1 MAVETG
7 FYGTGPLSELKANH
21 RSTKRLTVLALLV
34 LLFGT
39 LAPSP
44 AFASTP
50 CSTSGAFTIEN
61 NEVKNG
67 STCVGTATIP
77 NTVTVI
83 SDFAFKNASG
93 LSAIVFQSGSQVASF
108 GKEAFY
114 RTTALTQIEIPAS
127 VATIGQ
133 ATFDGSGISTISFEA
148 GSALQ
153 SIGPYAMRSTP
164 NLNLVSFPEGLVTIG
179 YGAFANSALPTLT
192 IPSTVNDV
200 GDALGFYGTGF
211 QNFIVDSSNPNYIDI
226 DGVLFDKL
234 GQTLIIFPGDRNTTY
249 SIPEGTLTL
258 GAYSFYLT
266 ALQGLVIPT
275 SVTAIQDS
283 ALEEAQISSLT
294 FTSPSSV
301 ATIGDYSFAYMYSIE
316 TIEVPSSVRTIG
328 RGAFEEANE
337 VVFASGSVLQ
347 EISDYAFYA
356 ATFTEFIIP
365 PSVTA
370 IGEGAFEDS
379 SLTSI
384 TISAL
389 VTTIG
394 TSAFAGAGSLAE
406 VNFAENSSLV
416 EIGNSA
422 FKGTILEEIRVP
434 ASVKRILDAAC
445 YGLATFRTLNFETSS
460 LLETI
465 GLSAFQNTAL
475 SQVTLPA
482 MLTTVGNNAFR
493 NASSLNNVTFLG
505 DAPSLGSNVFLG
517 IASEPTLTYQE
528 GANGF
533 AGNSLFDSFN
543 LLIAARPAAEIA
555 APTPVYAG
563 PQLDSMQSAT
573 AGLEVAFLGRRLGS
587 VTSAYAGSIPL
598 EIRSVSAG
606 RLVLSIPGDLA
617 GGNYDLVLDSGHG
630 RLTVLDGLRVIDA
643 PAEKSS
649 AVSQQRLTVASFK
662 GFIAIYTKGYE
673 GSKLSVKVAGK
684 WLVVDALDESF
695 NGKNYSRTV
704 RYTGAGYTILV
715 HLYIDGKFV
724 ETTELITK

>member
-434 ASVKRILDAAC
+434 ASVKRILDGAF

>member
-50 CSTSGAFTIEN
+50 CSTSGSFTIEN

-328 RGAFEEANE
+328 TGAFEEANE

-434 ASVKRILDAAC
+434 ASVKRILDGAF

>member
-465 GLSAFQNTAL
+465 GVSAFQNTAL

>member
-21 RSTKRLTVLALLV
+21 RSTKRLAVLALLV

-133 ATFDGSGISTISFEA
+133 ATFHGSGISTISFEA

-275 SVTAIQDS
+275 SVTAIQDG

-347 EISDYAFYA
+347 EISDYAFWA

-528 GANGF
+528 GASGF

-617 GGNYDLVLDSGHG
+617 GGNYDLVLDSGD
-630 RLTVLDGLRVIDA
+630 R
-643 PAEKSS
+643 KS
-649 AVSQQRLTVASFK
+649 
-662 GFIAIYTKGYE
+662 
-673 GSKLSVKVAGK
+673 
-684 WLVVDALDESF
+684 VV
-695 NGKNYSRTV
+695 
-704 RYTGAGYTILV
+704 
-715 HLYIDGKFV
+715 
-724 ETTELITK
+724 

>member
-528 GANGF
+528 GASGF

-704 RYTGAGYTILV
+704 RYTGAGHTILV